1 MNFLSVVLG
10 VLCLLGAIG
19 LLVLFWMA
27 RVRSMELKRFSAW
40 LALEPEEGPAVIA
53 PAQPPAPMDIF
64 PDALERKL
72 RKAGWAPG
80 TRHLAIAAVAWLLAA
95 IVAAVAGG
103 ALAFFMTLATA
114 PLLGWVVLE
123 FRGQRRMR
131 QMSDDMLGFLERVR
145 QLLSVGNSLSV
156 ALARATENSPRIVKE
171 SLAST
176 MRRIS
181 NGTGVAES
189 LERCAAEL
197 DIYELHLLA
206 TAART
211 NLRFGGSMTQILRN
225 IIENIRKRSSIER
238 ELRAD
243 TTQIRSSAW
252 VLAAL
257 PLLVATLVT
266 LTNKDYAHWFV
277 ATQTGHK
284 MIAYAIISQAIG
296 AWLMRLIT
304 RTRY

>member
-1 MNFLSVVLG
+1 M
-10 VLCLLGAIG
+10 
-19 LLVLFWMA
+19 
-27 RVRSMELKRFSAW
+27 
-40 LALEPEEGPAVIA
+40 A
-53 PAQPPAPMDIF
+53 PAQPRAPMDIF
-64 PDALERKL
+64 PEALERKL
-72 RKAGWAPG
+72 RKADWSPG
-80 TRHLAIAAVAWLLAA
+80 ARHVAIAAAAWFMAA
-95 IVAAVAGG
+95 CVAALVGG
-103 ALAFFMTLATA
+103 ALAFFLMLVTM
-114 PLLGWVVLE
+114 PIVGWGLLE

-131 QMSDDMLGFLERVR
+131 QMSDNMLGFLERLR

-156 ALARATENSPRIVKE
+156 ALARATENSPRIVRE

-197 DIYELHLLA
+197 DVYELHLLA

-225 IIENIRKRSSIER
+225 IIENIRKRAGIER

-257 PLLVATLVT
+257 PMLVATMVM

-277 ATQTGHK
+277 ATETGHK
-284 MIAYAIISQAIG
+284 MIVYAIVSQLIG

>member
-1 MNFLSVVLG
+1 MKFLSVVIG
-10 VLCLLGAIG
+10 VVCLLGAVG
-19 LLVLFWMA
+19 LLVLLWMA
-27 RVRSMELKRFSAW
+27 RARSMELKRFAAW
-40 LALEPEEGPAVIA
+40 LTLEPEAVPVAIAAA
-53 PAQPPAPMDIF
+53 PAAMDLF
-64 PDALERKL
+64 PEALERRL
-72 RKAGWAPG
+72 RRAGWSPG
-80 TRHLAIAAVAWLLAA
+80 PRHVVIAGAAWLLAA
-95 IVAAVAGG
+95 IVAALLGG
-103 ALAFFMTLATA
+103 RLAFVLMLVTV
-114 PLLGWVVLE
+114 PLVGWGALE

-131 QMSDDMLGFLERVR
+131 QMSDNMLGFLERVR

-181 NGTGVAES
+181 NGTGIAES

-225 IIENIRKRSSIER
+225 IIENIRKRAGVER

-266 LTNKDYAHWFV
+266 LTNPKYAHWFV
-277 ATQTGHK
+277 ATEIGHK
-284 MIAYAIISQAIG
+284 MIAYAIVSQMIG